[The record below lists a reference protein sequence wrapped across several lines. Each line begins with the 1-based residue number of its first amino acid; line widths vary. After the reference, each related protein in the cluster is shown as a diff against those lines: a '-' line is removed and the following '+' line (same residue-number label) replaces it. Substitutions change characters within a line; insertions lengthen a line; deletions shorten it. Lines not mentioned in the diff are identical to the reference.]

1 MSDRFQTISSSKKN
15 VKTML
20 ITWACLSAAALLG
33 LLVSLAVCIFIE
45 VIMLFVFLFMIVL
58 VAKARWLLEFEGKIL
73 TITNLANQQQYYFDD
88 LTAKDFIITQTPS
101 QKEKNCAHL
110 KILGS
115 SAVFNDVQ
123 NISELNAYITSHFE

>member
-15 VKTML
+15 VNTML

-33 LLVSLAVCIFIE
+33 LLVSAAACIFIE
-45 VIMLFVFLFMIVL
+45 VIMLFVFLFMIML
-58 VAKARWLLEFEGKIL
+58 VAKTRWLLEFEGRIL

-101 QKEKNCAHL
+101 QKEKNSAHL
-110 KILGS
+110 KIMGS

>member
-1 MSDRFQTISSSKKN
+1 MRDRFQTISSSKKN

-33 LLVSLAVCIFIE
+33 LLVSAAVCIFIE
-45 VIMLFVFLFMIVL
+45 VIMLFVFLFMIML

-88 LTAKDFIITQTPS
+88 LTAKDMLVGVA
-101 QKEKNCAHL
+101 K
-110 KILGS
+110 
-115 SAVFNDVQ
+115 DV
-123 NISELNAYITSHFE
+123 